1 MTGPTPSLFQTPR
14 ASSSMLDAVETTIEA
29 KRAAG
34 VLTTEDAALVEMC
47 RQLAITIEAGAPYGK
62 TTVPNACQQLREAL
76 ADLPKAA
83 QDDASDS
90 LAALMQ
96 GDAPAEAA
104 Q

>member
-1 MTGPTPSLFQTPR
+1 MTGPDPTLFQTPR
-14 ASSSMLDAVETTIEA
+14 PISSMLDAVETTIEA

-76 ADLPKAA
+76 DALPRAV
-83 QDDASDS
+83 QDDTTDS

-96 GDAPAEAA
+96 GDAPDKANL
-104 Q
+104 